1 MNFSYYRILHESP
14 CAFDSVL
21 IYNCVR
27 RIYRKRTTRMEQTHL
42 VKKWVMIS
50 QAIMVKILREMRQ
63 VESLQHHIRGGT
75 KLAMNQRLFCACP
88 ENFSKGSSL
97 VQELNWKTNSFPLLP
112 TLCRDLQTEKT
123 SPFGT
128 PFVVLGAAA
137 KSLQSCPTLCDPM
150 DCSLPGLSVHG
161 ILQARTLEWVAI
173 SFSMHE
179 SGKRK

>member
-1 MNFSYYRILHESP
+1 MIKGILCILFCIMRHFLSNSYSSEFFILSHSTEESP
-14 CAFDSVL
+14 CAFYSVL

-50 QAIMVKILREMRQ
+50 QAIMVKILWEMRQ
-63 VESLQHHIRGGT
+63 VESSQHRISGGT
-75 KLAMNQRLFCACP
+75 KLAMDQRLFCACP

-97 VQELNWKTNSFPLLP
+97 VQELNWKTNSSPLLP

-128 PFVVLGAAA
+128 P
-137 KSLQSCPTLCDPM
+137 LC
-150 DCSLPGLSVHG
+150 C
-161 ILQARTLEWVAI
+161 TCCCC
-173 SFSMHE
+173 
-179 SGKRK
+179 